1 MHKIVHYTDS
11 VPGHVS
17 KQIGQLTQQN
27 VTELSMLGV
36 PPSNAAYP
44 MYQFTLSTE
53 ILMYISRVGNFDD
66 EAPVRLVVAF
76 ADEAQNIVIGF
87 VLYLPVI
94 NDRKACGLTY
104 MAVAS
109 EYRRKGIAREMMA
122 AVAEECPHIEL
133 TCFINKVPVYESLGF
148 HVIGYRDTQ
157 IVLNNRT
164 DSSSGAMAT
173 LWTDPIFK
181 SPGFMQVQAQLMQK
195 HGMKVMRDSERK
207 LNRLLDELK
216 RKAEQFVSARAE
228 QIVEYRRPG
237 ANVVQVSP
245 GRFELQGV
253 DGIVCQSSN
262 EREVWIQAAH
272 LIDKR
277 NEPELR
283 VARELLTEDSPVDR
297 KK

>member
-1 MHKIVHYTDS
+1 MHKIFTYTDR
-11 VPGHVS
+11 VPHTVS
-17 KQIGQLTQQN
+17 AQIGQLTQQN

-44 MYQFTLSTE
+44 LYQYTLSTE
-53 ILMYISRVGNFDD
+53 ILMYVSRVGKLDE

-76 ADEAQNIVIGF
+76 ADEAQKTVIGF

-94 NDRKACGLTY
+94 KDRKACGLTY

-109 EYRRKGIAREMMA
+109 GHRRKGIASDMMA
-122 AVAEECPHIEL
+122 AVAEVCPHIEL
-133 TCFINKVPVYESLGF
+133 TCFINKVPVYESMGF

-157 IVLNNRT
+157 IVLNNRK
-164 DSSSGAMAT
+164 DSSQGEMAAI
-173 LWTDPIFK
+173 WTDPIFK
-181 SPGFMQVQAQLMQK
+181 SHESMQIQGQLMQK
-195 HGMKVMRDSERK
+195 HGMKVMRDAERK
-207 LNRLLDELK
+207 LDRLLDELK

-237 ANVVQVSP
+237 AIVVQVSP
-245 GRFELQGV
+245 GLFELQGV
-253 DGIVCQSSN
+253 DGIDCQSSN
-262 EREVWIQAAH
+262 ERDVWIQAVH

-283 VARELLTEDSPVDR
+283 VAREL
-297 KK
+297 

>member
-1 MHKIVHYTDS
+1 MHKIFTYTDR
-11 VPGHVS
+11 VPHTVS
-17 KQIGQLTQQN
+17 AQIGQLTQQN

-44 MYQFTLSTE
+44 LYQYTLSTE
-53 ILMYISRVGNFDD
+53 ILMYVSRVGKLDE

-76 ADEAQNIVIGF
+76 ADEAQKTVIGF

-94 NDRKACGLTY
+94 KDRKACGLTY

-109 EYRRKGIAREMMA
+109 GHRRKGIARDMMA

-133 TCFINKVPVYESLGF
+133 TCFINKVPVYESMGF

-157 IVLNNRT
+157 IVLNNRK
-164 DSSSGAMAT
+164 DSSQGEMAAI
-173 LWTDPIFK
+173 WTDPIFK
-181 SPGFMQVQAQLMQK
+181 SHESMQIQGQLMQK
-195 HGMKVMRDSERK
+195 HGRKVMLDAERK

-237 ANVVQVSP
+237 AIVVQVSP

-253 DGIVCQSSN
+253 DGIDCQSSN
-262 EREVWIQAAH
+262 EREVWIQSAH

-283 VARELLTEDSPVDR
+283 VAREL
-297 KK
+297 

>member
-1 MHKIVHYTDS
+1 MHKIFTYTDR
-11 VPGHVS
+11 VPHTVS
-17 KQIGQLTQQN
+17 AQIGQLTQQN

-44 MYQFTLSTE
+44 LYQYTLSTE
-53 ILMYISRVGNFDD
+53 ILMYVSRVGKLDE

-76 ADEAQNIVIGF
+76 ADEAQKTVIGF

-94 NDRKACGLTY
+94 KDRKACGLTY

-109 EYRRKGIAREMMA
+109 GHRRKGIARDMMA

-133 TCFINKVPVYESLGF
+133 TCFINKVPVYESMGF

-157 IVLNNRT
+157 IVLNNRK
-164 DSSSGAMAT
+164 DSSQGEMAAI
-173 LWTDPIFK
+173 WTDPIFK
-181 SPGFMQVQAQLMQK
+181 SHESMQIQGQLMQK
-195 HGMKVMRDSERK
+195 HGMKVMRDAERK
-207 LNRLLDELK
+207 LDRLLDELK

-237 ANVVQVSP
+237 AIVVQVSP

-253 DGIVCQSSN
+253 DGIDCQSSN
-262 EREVWIQAAH
+262 EREVWIQSAH

-283 VARELLTEDSPVDR
+283 VAREL
-297 KK
+297 

>member
-1 MHKIVHYTDS
+1 MHKIVTYNDR
-11 VPGHVS
+11 VPGTVS
-17 KQIGQLTQQN
+17 AQIGQLTQQN

-44 MYQFTLSTE
+44 LYQYTLSTE
-53 ILMYISRVGNFDD
+53 ILMYVSRVGKLDE

-76 ADEAQNIVIGF
+76 ADEFQKTVIGF

-94 NDRKACGLTY
+94 KDRKACGLTY

-109 EYRRKGIAREMMA
+109 GHRRKGIARDMMA

-133 TCFINKVPVYESLGF
+133 TCFINKVPVYESMGF

-157 IVLNNRT
+157 IVLNNRK
-164 DSSSGAMAT
+164 DSSQGEMAAI
-173 LWTDPIFK
+173 WTDPIFK
-181 SPGFMQVQAQLMQK
+181 SHESMQIQGQLMQK
-195 HGMKVMRDSERK
+195 HGMKVMRDAERK
-207 LNRLLDELK
+207 LDRLLDELK

-237 ANVVQVSP
+237 AIVVQVSP
-245 GRFELQGV
+245 GLFELQGV
-253 DGIVCQSSN
+253 DGIDCQSSN
-262 EREVWIQAAH
+262 ERDVWIQAAH

-283 VARELLTEDSPVDR
+283 VAREL
-297 KK
+297 

>member
-1 MHKIVHYTDS
+1 MHKIVTYNDR
-11 VPGHVS
+11 VPGTVS
-17 KQIGQLTQQN
+17 AQIGQLTQQN

-44 MYQFTLSTE
+44 LYQYTLSTE
-53 ILMYISRVGNFDD
+53 ILMYVSRVGKLDE

-76 ADEAQNIVIGF
+76 ADEFQKTVIGF

-94 NDRKACGLTY
+94 KDRKACGLTY

-109 EYRRKGIAREMMA
+109 GHRRKGIARDMMA

-133 TCFINKVPVYESLGF
+133 TCFINKVSVYESMGF

-157 IVLNNRT
+157 IVLNNRK
-164 DSSSGAMAT
+164 DSSQGEMAAI
-173 LWTDPIFK
+173 WTDPIFK
-181 SPGFMQVQAQLMQK
+181 SHESMQIQGQLMQK
-195 HGMKVMRDSERK
+195 HGRKVMLDAERK

-237 ANVVQVSP
+237 AKVVQVSP

-253 DGIVCQSSN
+253 DGIDCQSSN
-262 EREVWIQAAH
+262 EREVWIQSAH

-283 VARELLTEDSPVDR
+283 VAREL
-297 KK
+297 

>member
-1 MHKIVHYTDS
+1 MHKIVTYNDR
-11 VPGHVS
+11 VPGTVS
-17 KQIGQLTQQN
+17 EQIGQLTQQN

-44 MYQFTLSTE
+44 LYQYTLSTE
-53 ILMYISRVGNFDD
+53 ILMYVSRVGELDE

-76 ADEAQNIVIGF
+76 ADEAQKTVIGF

-94 NDRKACGLTY
+94 KDRKACGLTY

-109 EYRRKGIAREMMA
+109 GHRRKGIARDMMA

-133 TCFINKVPVYESLGF
+133 TCFINKVSVYENMGF

-157 IVLNNRT
+157 IVLNNRK
-164 DSSSGAMAT
+164 DSSQGEMAAI
-173 LWTDPIFK
+173 WTDPIFK
-181 SPGFMQVQAQLMQK
+181 SHESMHIKGQLMQK
-195 HGMKVMRDSERK
+195 HGRKVMLDAERK

-237 ANVVQVSP
+237 ANVV
-245 GRFELQGV
+245 
-253 DGIVCQSSN
+253 
-262 EREVWIQAAH
+262 
-272 LIDKR
+272 
-277 NEPELR
+277 
-283 VARELLTEDSPVDR
+283 
-297 KK
+297 

>member
-1 MHKIVHYTDS
+1 MHKIFTYTDR
-11 VPGHVS
+11 VPHTVS
-17 KQIGQLTQQN
+17 AQIGQLTQQN

-44 MYQFTLSTE
+44 LYQYTLSTE
-53 ILMYISRVGNFDD
+53 ILMYVSRVGKLDE

-76 ADEAQNIVIGF
+76 ADEAQKTVIGF

-94 NDRKACGLTY
+94 KDRKACGLTY

-109 EYRRKGIAREMMA
+109 GHRRKGIARDLMA
-122 AVAEECPHIEL
+122 AVAEVCPHIEL
-133 TCFINKVPVYESLGF
+133 TCFINKVPVYESMGF

-157 IVLNNRT
+157 IVLNNRK
-164 DSSSGAMAT
+164 DSSQGEMAAI
-173 LWTDPIFK
+173 WTDPIFK
-181 SPGFMQVQAQLMQK
+181 SHESMQIQGQLMQK
-195 HGMKVMRDSERK
+195 HGMKVMRDAERK
-207 LNRLLDELK
+207 LDRLLDELK

-237 ANVVQVSP
+237 AIVVQVSP
-245 GRFELQGV
+245 GLFELQGV
-253 DGIVCQSSN
+253 DGIDCQSSN
-262 EREVWIQAAH
+262 EREVWIQSAH

-283 VARELLTEDSPVDR
+283 VAREL
-297 KK
+297 

>member
-1 MHKIVHYTDS
+1 MHKIFTYTDR
-11 VPGHVS
+11 VPHTVS
-17 KQIGQLTQQN
+17 AQIGQLTQQN

-44 MYQFTLSTE
+44 LYQYTLSTE
-53 ILMYISRVGNFDD
+53 ILMYVSRVGKLDE

-76 ADEAQNIVIGF
+76 ADEAQKTVIGF

-94 NDRKACGLTY
+94 KDRKACGLTY

-109 EYRRKGIAREMMA
+109 GHRRKGIASDMMA
-122 AVAEECPHIEL
+122 AVAEVCPHIEL
-133 TCFINKVPVYESLGF
+133 TCFINKVPVYESMGF

-157 IVLNNRT
+157 IVLNNRK
-164 DSSSGAMAT
+164 DSSQGEMAAI
-173 LWTDPIFK
+173 WTDPIFK
-181 SPGFMQVQAQLMQK
+181 SHESMQIQGQLMQK
-195 HGMKVMRDSERK
+195 HGMKVMRDAERK
-207 LNRLLDELK
+207 LDRLLDELK

-237 ANVVQVSP
+237 AIVVQVSP

-253 DGIVCQSSN
+253 DGIDCQSSN
-262 EREVWIQAAH
+262 ERDVWIQTAH

-283 VARELLTEDSPVDR
+283 VAREL
-297 KK
+297 

>member
-1 MHKIVHYTDS
+1 MHKIFTYTDR
-11 VPGHVS
+11 VPHTVS
-17 KQIGQLTQQN
+17 AQIGQLTQQN

-44 MYQFTLSTE
+44 LYQYTLSTE
-53 ILMYISRVGNFDD
+53 ILMYVSRVGKLDE

-76 ADEAQNIVIGF
+76 ADEFQKTVIGF

-94 NDRKACGLTY
+94 KDRKACGLTY

-109 EYRRKGIAREMMA
+109 GHRRKGIARDMMA

-133 TCFINKVPVYESLGF
+133 TCFINKVSVYESMGF

-157 IVLNNRT
+157 IVLNNRK
-164 DSSSGAMAT
+164 DSSQGEMAAI
-173 LWTDPIFK
+173 WTDPIFK
-181 SPGFMQVQAQLMQK
+181 SHESMQIQGQLMQK
-195 HGMKVMRDSERK
+195 HGMKVMRDAERK
-207 LNRLLDELK
+207 LDRLLDELK

-237 ANVVQVSP
+237 AIVVQVSP
-245 GRFELQGV
+245 GLFELQGV
-253 DGIVCQSSN
+253 DGIDCQSSN
-262 EREVWIQAAH
+262 ERDVWIQAAH

-283 VARELLTEDSPVDR
+283 VAREL
-297 KK
+297 